1 MSDKLYRFDV
11 QHSSGKV
18 EQWSNKNGKYVLAQD
33 AVKLQAT
40 IAELEDTLTADQA
53 LSDVVCMDKDKRITE
68 LKLRIAELTDDVDR
82 CSSRNAS
89 DADRIAELENI
100 KDITDLESKV
110 DWNRR

>member
-68 LKLRIAELTDDVDR
+68 LKLRIAELTDELQWVYNKTNEQHIL
-82 CSSRNAS
+82 SRVAK
-89 DADRIAELENI
+89 IFPPEN
-100 KDITDLESKV
+100 
-110 DWNRR
+110 R